1 MKLVTHKYFL
11 MSLMTF
17 FLAVAVSPLTAEVYK
32 TVDKDGNV
40 TYTDTPPPD
49 GSQPID
55 LPPISVIEAPVY
67 ETGSKQTDEGEEKE
81 LSLRE
86 LRKNYKDFAIVAP
99 QQEESVWHPETPIT
113 VTWNTK
119 FNLQEG
125 MMMTLF
131 VDGVQQESTTVRS
144 IPVSDLERGEHTLRA
159 ELRDAKN
166 RKVAS
171 ADPITFFVKKPNLY
185 TNRLNARP
193 RG

>member
-11 MSLMTF
+11 MSLMAF
-17 FLAVAVSPLTAEVYK
+17 FLAFAVSPLTAQVYK

-55 LPPISVIEAPVY
+55 LRPISVIEAPIY
-67 ETGSKQTDEGEEKE
+67 ETGSKQTVEGEEKE
-81 LSLRE
+81 IPLRE
-86 LRKNYKDFAIVAP
+86 LRKNYKDFAIVSP
-99 QQEESVWHPETPIT
+99 QQEESIWHPETPIM

-119 FNLQEG
+119 FQLQDG

-131 VDGVQQESTTVRS
+131 VDGVQKESTTVRS

-185 TNRLNARP
+185 TNRPIARP

>member
-1 MKLVTHKYFL
+1 MKLVTHKYIL
-11 MSLMTF
+11 LSLMTF
-17 FLAVAVSPLTAEVYK
+17 FLAVAVSPLTAQVYK

-55 LPPISVIEAPVY
+55 LPPISVIEAPIY
-67 ETGSKQTDEGEEKE
+67 ETGPKQTDEGEEKE

-131 VDGVQQESTTVRS
+131 VDGVQHESTTVRS

-171 ADPITFFVKKPNLY
+171 ADPITFFVKKPNIY